1 MDRTERLHFHFSLFT
16 FMHWR
21 RKWQPT
27 PVFLPGESQ
36 GWGSWWA
43 AVYGVAQSRTQLKRL
58 SSSSSMHRFAPKT
71 QVCAYDHCSS
81 VTGGFPDGSVVK
93 NLPANAGDMGSIPG
107 WRRSSG
113 GGNANHSS
121 ILAWKIPW
129 TEKPGGLQS
138 MESQRTG
145 HDLATKEQCDTCYNA
160 LATFSI

>member
-1 MDRTERLHFHFSLFT
+1 
-16 FMHWR
+16 MHWR

-43 AVYGVAQSRTQLKRL
+43 AIYGVAQSRTLLKRL
-58 SSSSSMHRFAPKT
+58 SMHHFAPKT
-71 QVCAYDHCSS
+71 QVCTYDHCTS
-81 VTGGFPDGSVVK
+81 VTGGFPGGSVVK

-138 MESQRTG
+138 TESQRTG
-145 HDLATKEQCDTCYNA
+145 HDLATKQQCDTCYNA